1 MKFKT
6 SPAYS
11 FPISKKGEIEDINKL
26 YTPAPNKYSPN
37 KLLLNGPIC
46 KIGLSKRPSFKIEK
60 IPGPGSY
67 NIPRKF
73 PNGFKYSIG
82 KKLSNKINNEQS
94 KTPGPGAYKTMSK
107 SQSCFY
113 SFGVKHKEKKID
125 DGIPGPGK
133 YNLRKNK
140 DLEVS
145 SCVFGRG
152 KRIIS
157 YLSLCERKVPGP
169 GRYNC
174 NGNAIKVNYPKFSF
188 GKEERKSAIKSM
200 NEDIPGPGSY
210 NHKEFIGKEGLKIS
224 ISPKLEFDN
233 YNDNYNNKVGPGKYN
248 KTDLNFYK
256 HKSPSTKIGKFK
268 RFSYSTTDLFST
280 PGPGKYNLFK
290 TITIIKNKDPTW
302 KIGTAKRK
310 LLIDVD
316 KDIPGPGRYNITK
329 EIGNDSPHYSM
340 GHKQKE
346 KEIKFGSPGPGKY
359 NLSRGITF
367 VHSPS
372 WKIGTNKK
380 LYDIKLNRKVPGPG
394 AYNIRKNSTSGPM
407 YGFSRQK
414 RGFFTINDSPGPG
427 SYHIPCS
434 FEELNTYTRRMG
446 NFNEEFRYI

>member
-11 FPISKKGEIEDINKL
+11 FPISKKGEIEDINKI

-37 KLLLNGPIC
+37 KLLLNGPMY
-46 KIGLSKRPSFKIEK
+46 KIGLSKRPSLKIEK

-67 NIPRKF
+67 NIPRQF
-73 PNGFKYSIG
+73 PKGIKYSIG
-82 KKLSNKINNEQS
+82 KKLTNKNNNDQL
-94 KTPGPGAYKTMSK
+94 KTPGPGSYKTMSK

-125 DGIPGPGK
+125 DDIPGPGK
-133 YNLRKNK
+133 YNLRKSK

-174 NGNAIKVNYPKFSF
+174 NGNAIKINYPQFSF
-188 GKEERKSAIKSM
+188 GKEDRKSTIKSL
-200 NEDIPGPGSY
+200 NEEIPGPGTY
-210 NHKEFIGKEGLKIS
+210 NHKEYIGKEGLKIS
-224 ISPKLEFDN
+224 ISPKLDIEN
-233 YNDNYNNKVGPGKYN
+233 YNDNNRVGPGKYN

-256 HKSPSTKIGKFK
+256 PKSPSTKIGKFK
-268 RFSYSTTDLFST
+268 RFSLSSSNLFDT
-280 PGPGKYNLFK
+280 PGPGKYNLFNS
-290 TITIIKNKDPTW
+290 ISIIKCKDPTW
-302 KIGTAKRK
+302 KIGTSKRK
-310 LLIDVD
+310 LLIEVD
-316 KDIPGPGRYNITK
+316 KDIPGPGKYNITK

-346 KEIKFGSPGPGKY
+346 KEILFKSPGPGRY
-359 NLSRGITF
+359 NLNREITF
-367 VHSPS
+367 AHSPS

-380 LYDIKLNRKVPGPG
+380 LCDIKFNKRVPGPG
-394 AYNIRKNSTSGPM
+394 TYNIRSNPSSGPM

-414 RGFFTINDSPGPG
+414 RGFFTINSTPGPG
-427 SYHIPCS
+427 AYHIPCS
-434 FEELNTYTRRMG
+434 FEELNTYTRRTG